1 MSELHARTK
10 ELILQDEIDAGLQRE
25 IDRLEDKIKRL
36 NSRLDDADLVYL
48 ALLEV
53 LDTVHTNHI
62 NESLRNRIKSILL
75 KAGLIR

>member
-1 MSELHARTK
+1 MGELHARTK
-10 ELILQDEIDAGLQRE
+10 ELKLQDEIDAGLQKE

-36 NSRLDDADLVYL
+36 NLRLDDADLAYT

-62 NESLRNRIKSILL
+62 NESIRNRIKSILL

>member
-1 MSELHARTK
+1 MGELHARTK
-10 ELILQDEIDAGLQRE
+10 ELKLQDEIDAGLQRE